1 MVGVTTPQSVLK
13 GHDIRKVETL
23 VKSQLLLYK
32 MPILDIN
39 LQVFSNI
46 FILCTLCFACM
57 YEGVGPL
64 EQGLQTA
71 VSCHVVLWKS
81 SQCS

>member
-32 MPILDIN
+32 MPILDFN

-46 FILCTLCFACM
+46 FILCTLCFACALCL
-57 YEGVGPL
+57 YEGVGSL
-64 EQGLQTA
+64 ELA
-71 VSCHVVLWKS
+71 VQV
-81 SQCS
+81 